1 MRYTRVNI
9 VEYINQTDLDGDT
22 TFVVYLVDENNRT
35 VKVGSYMDQSV
46 ALDVKTILHAGLN
59 IIETVKHT
67 LMF

>member
-1 MRYTRVNI
+1 MRYTRVEIAEHTNHT
-9 VEYINQTDLDGDT
+9 NLDWGT
-22 TFVVYLVDENNRT
+22 TFVVSLVDENNVT
-35 VKVGSYMDQSV
+35 VTVGSYTDRSV